1 MLFFL
6 TVSINNN
13 QTTRR
18 KLRAFVCYQAAVWGK
33 TSVQPPGVA
42 LGGSDLQEPGSGS
55 MGS

>member
-18 KLRAFVCYQAAVWGK
+18 KLRAFVCYRAAVWGK